1 MEKLEY
7 VPEKDTFAESMGVDA
22 ERSNIIFNI
31 VQAKMQMIM
40 EETVNEAE
48 ALTKLLNNVDE
59 IMPDGGLTF
68 REAIVLSYKTEQ
80 MIGQMR
86 AIESEERISS
96 MLKMVSNGDQV
107 WIAGNVRRSKRSL
120 KMVMLDV

>member
-22 ERSNIIFNI
+22 ERSNIILDI
-31 VQAKMQMIM
+31 AEAKVQKIM
-40 EETVNEAE
+40 EDATDDAE
-48 ALTKLLNNVDE
+48 ALTKLLNDVDE

-68 REAIVLSYKTEQ
+68 REAIVLSYKT
-80 MIGQMR
+80 GQMVGQMY
-86 AIESEERISS
+86 ASESEERISS
-96 MLKMVSNGDQV
+96 MLKMVSNSGRE